1 MEYEEHETERVPGF
15 ESFSFKKINERK
27 AYYKPNL
34 ESLSSNAILLDVL
47 RDKAGS
53 LGTKRKRPREPRV
66 VVAVLG
72 GATYSELR
80 AAYEVS
86 RDTHREVIMGG
97 SALLAPGGFLA
108 SLAD

>member
-1 MEYEEHETERVPGF
+1 MYV
-15 ESFSFKKINERK
+15 
-27 AYYKPNL
+27 
-34 ESLSSNAILLDVL
+34 SLLPVVEA
-47 RDKAGS
+47 
-53 LGTKRKRPREPRV
+53 RV

-86 RDTHREVIMGG
+86 RDTHREVILGG

>member
-1 MEYEEHETERVPGF
+1 MAALCDGDLDADLYPALGGAPDAATPAKRAAV
-15 ESFSFKKINERK
+15 SARK
-27 AYYKPNL
+27 A
-34 ESLSSNAILLDVL
+34 SSRRLA
-47 RDKAGS
+47 RAPSAAAGAAAAPPFS
-53 LGTKRKRPREPRV
+53 GPRV

>member
-1 MEYEEHETERVPGF
+1 MPTSDNSENFDNSINTARTCCCGRRRWRASAAAGAAAAPP
-15 ESFSFKKINERK
+15 FS
-27 AYYKPNL
+27 
-34 ESLSSNAILLDVL
+34 
-47 RDKAGS
+47 G
-53 LGTKRKRPREPRV
+53 PRV

>member
-1 MEYEEHETERVPGF
+1 ME
-15 ESFSFKKINERK
+15 
-27 AYYKPNL
+27 
-34 ESLSSNAILLDVL
+34 LLDYPLCAVRL
-47 RDKAGS
+47 RGEGRGAALGRAVAAVEAGH
-53 LGTKRKRPREPRV
+53 RPHN
-66 VVAVLG
+66 VAVLG